1 MVTLPAVAILGAG
14 SMGSA
19 ILSGLLSPDVTV
31 EGGVRVTNRT
41 EAKAAA
47 LRTHDVTSIS
57 FEADPRANLAAVSG
71 ARIVLLAVK
80 PAMIPDVLREVAQ
93 ALEPDAIVVSVAAGV
108 TAATMEALVPSNIA
122 VVRAMPNTPAT
133 VGRGVTGVSA
143 GSRVT
148 AEQLALV
155 ISLFE
160 TVGTVVVVAETKID
174 ALSTISGSGPA
185 YVFLL
190 IEELIKTAVAMG
202 FTLDDASTMVTTTFL
217 GASELLV
224 ASGRSPSE
232 LRLQVTSPNGT
243 TERAVAELQRADFA
257 AIFDRATAAAL
268 ARAKELAAGSSAG
281 P

>member
-160 TVGTVVVVAETKID
+160 TVGTVVVVGETKID

-268 ARAKELAAGSSAG
+268 ARAKELAAG
-281 P
+281 